1 MYNNCQPDN
10 SDRNVVAYNVIKHN
24 TAESIEA
31 KAGTND
37 GTMWKNT
44 MDGSTITADDADS
57 LIQIMGS
64 GWVVAGSKGSNSPED
79 AIQIWNTDDGSYGF
93 DNVVYDNAVAVGPP
107 PGYVVHL
114 PTSTTATSPAAT
126 TAGEPRAC
134 RTCPART
141 DPGAPSPTFGGGGVP
156 TCARCVGGRGCLA

>member
-1 MYNNCQPDN
+1 LYNNCQPDN
-10 SDRNVVAYNVIKHN
+10 SDRNVVAFNTIKNN

-37 GTMWKNT
+37 GTMWHNI
-44 MDGSTITADDADS
+44 MDGSKITADDADS

-64 GWVVAGSKGSNSPED
+64 GWVVAGNQGSTSPGD

-93 DNVVYDNAVAVGPP
+93 DNVVYDNVIATPP

-114 PTSTTATSPAAT
+114 PYVNDGNV
-126 TAGEPRAC
+126 AGCDNSKGARGLSNVAC
-134 RTCPART
+134 QN
-141 DPGAPSPTFGGGGVP
+141 
-156 TCARCVGGRGCLA
+156 